1 MADNTLLNSGTGG
14 DTVRDLDRLTAGI
27 KTQVVQLD
35 FGGAATNA
43 EQLVSSTNPLP
54 VLTQNTA
61 TTAVSITTSTGTQ
74 AMATNG
80 MSTVSLY
87 LSSVGTGGT
96 GVIEATV
103 DGTNWTTQTIV
114 TPTGYGTSISTTGLY
129 QWTVT
134 SFAQTRFR
142 ATALTS
148 GTITGTMI
156 AGPGAYQVTLD
167 PTGAQTSANSTS
179 VALATDQLTAAS
191 TQPVFTQAALTV
203 ADRSTGAINSTA
215 PSSLQFVGGSYNST
229 LPTLTSG
236 QMGALQLTTKGE
248 QLVSLS
254 NAGTAVVV
262 TAASTQ
268 PAFASAALTVAD
280 RATGASASTAP
291 SSTMQIGGIYN
302 NTQPTVSNGNMQT
315 LQLTS
320 KAELLTTISNA
331 GTAAVVTAASTAAAT
346 GSAALTVA
354 LSPNSPSPATT
365 SSNQACSA
373 YIANAVG
380 SAVTVKSSGGN
391 LFGFSLLNNN
401 AANVFVEFF
410 NTTSVTLGSTT
421 PVAAYVIP
429 ASGALTLSPSDIAHF
444 NNATAIAMA
453 AVTAYNGSST
463 GSVTGTVF
471 YK

>member
-1 MADNTLLNSGTGG
+1 MSDNTILNSGTGG
-14 DTVRDLDRLTAGI
+14 DTVRDIDRSGAGI

-35 FGGAATNA
+35 FGGANTNA
-43 EQLVSSTNPLP
+43 EQLVSGSNPLP
-54 VLTQNTA
+54 TKLTDGTNAVAVKAASTAAAATDPSIVVNISPNSPTHPVTATQALGSAGTRWYAQISDGTNSPAVKAASTAAATADPALVVSFAGANTA
-61 TTAVSITTSTGTQ
+61 TKIG
-74 AMATNG
+74 
-80 MSTVSLY
+80 
-87 LSSVGTGGT
+87 
-96 GVIEATV
+96 
-103 DGTNWTTQTIV
+103 DGTNNAV
-114 TPTGYGTSISTTGLY
+114 
-129 QWTVT
+129 V
-134 SFAQTRFR
+134 
-142 ATALTS
+142 
-148 GTITGTMI
+148 
-156 AGPGAYQVTLD
+156 V
-167 PTGAQTSANSTS
+167 
-179 VALATDQLTAAS
+179 AAS
-191 TQPVFTQAALTV
+191 TQPAFTNAALVV
-203 ADRSTGAINSTA
+203 ADRSTGAN
-215 PSSLQFVGGSYNST
+215 
-229 LPTLTSG
+229 
-236 QMGALQLTTKGE
+236 
-248 QLVSLS
+248 
-254 NAGTAVVV
+254 
-262 TAASTQ
+262 
-268 PAFASAALTVAD
+268 
-280 RATGASASTAP
+280 ASTAP
-291 SSTMQIGGIYN
+291 SSVQLCGAVYN
-302 NTQPTVSNGNMQT
+302 STQPTVSNGNMQQ

-320 KAELLTTISNA
+320 KAELLTSISNA

-429 ASGALTLSPSDIAHF
+429 ASGTLTLSPSDIAHF

-453 AVTAYNGSST
+453 AVTAYNGSTT